1 MHTAIIGEC
10 MSLIIT
16 VFRCFMV
23 CWLIAVLSL
32 LSCCIPVSAS
42 EWPENL
48 LSGYEESPILSY
60 VECKLIY
67 PLSWHSAA
75 TTRALNKPDAAYTI
89 FNPTAAPVRVRLTS
103 RYPDYGSETIN
114 LVQIDANSTQAYN
127 QYTKLSVEKIREI
140 RTTTSANFYYKI
152 EYWNG
157 KDWVIHDEQTYL
169 ITFYPMNQ
177 MVWAIENPNGT
188 IGIYHGL
195 IAAFVTPQSGGVTEL
210 LAKAKERATSDFD
223 ERYMLYGLERSFS
236 GYSSPGSLATYSDT
250 RNYTTLQVKAIYNS
264 LKYDYNLSYV
274 SVPVAFGIGDSQRV
288 SPPDE
293 SLARGSANCIDGA
306 VLFASAIEAIG
317 MRPYIIIT
325 PNHAY
330 VAWDTDVSGTGI
342 DALETTW
349 ISDHDFEE
357 AYDIGIAELVEDTAR
372 MELYQSLLGLDISHE
387 EYGSMCILVD
397 IDWLRPQGILPM
409 Q

>member
-1 MHTAIIGEC
+1 

-16 VFRCFMV
+16 AFRYFTV
-23 CWLIAVLSL
+23 CWLIAVISL
-32 LSCCIPVSAS
+32 LSCSIPVSAS
-42 EWPENL
+42 ASEEPENL
-48 LSGYEESPILSY
+48 PPGNEESPIQSY
-60 VECKLIY
+60 VEYKSIY

-75 TTRALNKPDAAYTI
+75 TTRFLNKPDATYTI
-89 FNPTAAPVRVRLTS
+89 YNPTAAPVRVRLTS
-103 RYPDYGSETIN
+103 KYPDYGSETIN
-114 LVQIDANSTQAYN
+114 LMRVGANSTQAYN
-127 QYTKLSVEKIREI
+127 QYTKLSVEKIQEI

-157 KDWVIHDEQTYL
+157 DDWVVHDEQTYL

-177 MVWAIENPNGT
+177 MVWAIEDSNGT
-188 IGIYHGL
+188 VGIYHGL
-195 IAAFVTPQSGGVTEL
+195 IAAFVTPQSSGVTEL
-210 LAKAKERATSDFD
+210 LATAKERATSDVD
-223 ERYMLYGLERSFS
+223 ERYAFYGLERSFS
-236 GYSSPGSLATYSDT
+236 GYSSPGSLATYNDT
-250 RNYTTLQVKAIYNS
+250 RNYTTLQIKAIYNA
-264 LKYDYNLSYV
+264 LKYDYNFSYV

-349 ISDHDFEE
+349 ISDYNFEE
-357 AYDIGIAELVEDTAR
+357 AYDVGRAELAEDATR
-372 MELYQSLLGLDISHE
+372 MELYQSLLGLDVSRE
-387 EYGSMCILVD
+387 EYSSMCILVD